1 MYSMP
6 GKIVVPKTATIDVV
20 ATNIEMSLDG
30 VLYNGSMIHCEF
42 EDKPDNVEHVL
53 LFSSIVEKLYIENL
67 DVTHLV
73 VDNKLT
79 FTTPIY
85 KWLFSVIDNK

>member
-1 MYSMP
+1 MP

-53 LFSSIVEKLYIENL
+53 LFSSIAEKLYIENL

>member
-1 MYSMP
+1 MP

-20 ATNIEMSLDG
+20 ATNIEMSLDD
-30 VLYNGSMIHCEF
+30 VPLNGMHYEF
-42 EDKPDNVEHVL
+42 EDKPDKIAHVL
-53 LFSSIVEKLYIENL
+53 SFSSTVEKVYIENL

-73 VDNKLT
+73 VDNKLQ

-85 KWLFSVIDNK
+85 KWLFSVIDTK